1 MEACERMRLDSFP
14 ACHVTALTLCT
25 FRVPWVPMHLMPPL
39 RLIGPSKATI
49 ASDCLHVLF
58 MRASSVSVLALE
70 PALLAFR
77 IVVLALSMSC

>member
-1 MEACERMRLDSFP
+1 
-14 ACHVTALTLCT
+14 
-25 FRVPWVPMHLMPPL
+25 MHLMPPL

-49 ASDCLHVLF
+49 ASDRLHVLF